1 MDSIFTFPLEFFN
14 WIMAST
20 LMAVV
25 LVILILIVK
34 NIFKYKLGA
43 KWHYFIWFVLLFRM
57 ILPWAPISSFSIFN
71 LFSFDNQ
78 TSIIQT
84 TNQEE
89 HNIQVKIVNPSAI
102 ETAAKEP
109 NTQVGTTTLNA
120 SQNQASNDYIKKFT
134 INLKTLYWIWVSA
147 AIIVCLYIFLNG
159 LIFEMKIKKHNT
171 FVSREIFNI
180 FLDCKYK
187 LNVLA
192 NIPLIETPYVKSPTL
207 IGLIK
212 PRLLLPVNVL
222 DTIPIEQLNYVFIH
236 ELVHFK
242 RKDIGINLLTSIIL
256 IFHWFNPFLWYAF
269 YKMRQDQEIAC
280 DALALSYIDQ
290 SELKEYALTLINLLE
305 SFSRNSRLP
314 SVAGIGGTKLEI
326 KRRIQMIKAY
336 KKHSLKWSVVGF
348 TFMILLSMTSLT
360 NPKVGILNTKALA
373 SKPDGSTPIR
383 EAASGWINDYT
394 YHLGNQDEKLIAYTI
409 TRYMNAV
416 GNIDYKTMNGLEGL
430 EFLIPARQ
438 AQEKALAKT
447 TLDEFEKNKMMYLVK
462 DVDIEFISIHSEE
475 ATACLTGRITRVS
488 ESAQPLN
495 VYGNK
500 FKALYTLKKLDGK
513 WMIITT
519 TQNNNLAQMTLLP
532 SYEEA
537 AIRDVVN
544 KYINSNFSNIKNSTL
559 YIPPVTISEEQITVK
574 SMLNISRVGMLEGLN
589 ITYSEQDYTLQKI
602 DDDWAISDMDAQ
614 TDKPED
620 PTN

>member
-1 MDSIFTFPLEFFN
+1 
-14 WIMAST
+14 MAST

-25 LVILILIVK
+25 LVLLILIAK

-43 KWHYFIWFVLLFRM
+43 KWHYFIWFVLIFRI
-57 ILPWAPISSFSIFN
+57 ILPWAPTSSLSVFN
-71 LFSFDNQ
+71 LFSFEKQ
-78 TSIIQT
+78 ASIIQT

-89 HNIQVKIVNPSAI
+89 HNIQVEIVNPAAI
-102 ETAAKEP
+102 DTAAKEP
-109 NTQVGTTTLNA
+109 NTEADTNTLKA
-120 SQNQASNDYIKKFT
+120 SQNQASSDYVKKFT
-134 INLKTLYWIWVSA
+134 INLKTLYWIWLSA
-147 AIIVCLYIFLNG
+147 ALIVCLYIFLNS

-187 LNVLA
+187 LNVFA

-207 IGLIK
+207 IGFIK

-222 DTIPIEQLNYVFIH
+222 DTIPLEQLNYVFLH

-256 IFHWFNPFLWYAF
+256 IFHWFNPFIWYSF

-305 SFSRNSRLP
+305 SFSKNSRLP
-314 SVAGIGGTKLEI
+314 SATAGIGRTKLEI
-326 KRRIQMIKAY
+326 KRRIKMIKSY

-348 TFMILLSMTSLT
+348 TFMIVLSMTSLT

-373 SKPDGSTPIR
+373 SKPDASAPIR
-383 EAASGWINDYT
+383 EVASRWINDYT

-409 TRYMNAV
+409 TKYMNDV
-416 GNIDYKTMNGLEGL
+416 GNINYKTMNGMEGF
-430 EFLIPARQ
+430 EYLIPARQ
-438 AQEKALAKT
+438 AQEQVWVET
-447 TLDEFEKNKMMYLVK
+447 TLAEFEKNKMIYLVK

-475 ATACLTGRITRVS
+475 ATACLIGRITRVS
-488 ESAQPLN
+488 ESGDPLN

-519 TQNNNLAQMTLLP
+519 TQNSSLAQMTLLP
-532 SYEEA
+532 SYEET
-537 AIRDVVN
+537 AIRNVVN
-544 KYINSNFSNIKNSTL
+544 KYINSNFTNVKNSAL
-559 YIPPVTISEEQITVK
+559 YIPPVTTSEEQIIVK
-574 SMLNISRVGMLEGLN
+574 SMLNISRAGKLEGLN
-589 ITYSEQDYTLQKI
+589 VTYSEQDYTLQKI
-602 DDDWAISDMDAQ
+602 DDDWAIADIEAQ
-614 TDKPED
+614 TTKPED